1 MILKT
6 ILTIAALLCFGC
18 PPKADAGQQELT
30 VWAMGAEGKLIRQA
44 AESFEKGNPGV
55 KIITQA
61 IPWTGAHEKLVT
73 AVVGNMA
80 PDISQMGT
88 TWMPEFRAMNALEP
102 LNSFMPPGL
111 DTGDFFPGA
120 LESNIYSGQWY
131 GLPWYVDT
139 RVMFYRTDLA
149 AQAGY
154 KKFPE

>member
-6 ILTIAALLCFGC
+6 ILAMAMLLSVCRPPQVFGG
-18 PPKADAGQQELT
+18 DERQQLT

-44 AESFEKGNPGV
+44 ADVFEKRNPGV
-55 KIITQA
+55 KIVTQA

-73 AVVGNMA
+73 AVVGDMA

-102 LNSFMPPGL
+102 LNGFIPSSAL

-120 LESNIYSGQWY
+120 RESNISG
-131 GLPWYVDT
+131 
-139 RVMFYRTDLA
+139 MFLMI
-149 AQAGY
+149 G
-154 KKFPE
+154 